1 MSEWSE
7 TSTHKTTV
15 KLALDESNLA
25 WWFSPLCSRKIA
37 HFVLSKNQSITR
49 SNKCT
54 VYLLL
59 CMYLMTLFECYVQW
73 IYFYRV
79 RIQAVNGIGVGAF
92 SSPVKVTTRP
102 LPPNPSKL
110 ECGTYAPN
118 SLKLKWGDGRNLDLL
133 TYTLEM
139 EKEDGK

>member
-1 MSEWSE
+1 MNVTEKFAWI
-7 TSTHKTTV
+7 
-15 KLALDESNLA
+15 LYALDL
-25 WWFSPLCSRKIA
+25 
-37 HFVLSKNQSITR
+37 
-49 SNKCT
+49 
-54 VYLLL
+54 
-59 CMYLMTLFECYVQW
+59 
-73 IYFYRV
+73 FYRV

-118 SLKLKWGDGRNLDLL
+118 SLKLRWGDGRNLDLL